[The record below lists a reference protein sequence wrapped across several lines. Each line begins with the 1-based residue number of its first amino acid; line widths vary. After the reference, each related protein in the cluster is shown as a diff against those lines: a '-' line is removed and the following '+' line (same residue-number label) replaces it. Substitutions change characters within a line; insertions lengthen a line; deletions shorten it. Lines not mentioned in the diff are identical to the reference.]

1 MALSVFSLKPQP
13 MNNSE
18 TELHF
23 GHYLGRII
31 EIKKSFFLEHT
42 RMADSVTLLHNLM
55 VVFQETTTCGYE
67 FSKNFVSKVYGHQ
80 SFTKYL
86 RQILVFMKIAH
97 YGKSSI
103 SIFQELF
110 ASIDKILILG

>member
-18 TELHF
+18 SELHF

-31 EIKKSFFLEHT
+31 EIKRSFFLEHT

-67 FSKNFVSKVYGHQ
+67 LSKNVFSKVYAHQ

-86 RQILVFMKIAH
+86 RQILVFMQNSALREKFNFYFSGVIC
-97 YGKSSI
+97 
-103 SIFQELF
+103 
-110 ASIDKILILG
+110 